1 MKNRIKTNK
10 TNKDNK
16 INKIQ
21 IEVGLDEVGRGSLF
35 GPLLV
40 ASFLIIKINNF
51 NPYNTLKLKDSKK
64 LTENQRI
71 TIFNEIINIL
81 RKYKNI
87 SKLNFYFI
95 SNELIDKIN
104 ILNANLLGFEKLI
117 IINLE
122 NILKNKEI
130 IDNLDKIE
138 YINFYL
144 DGDKKPYNIESK
156 IQEFLK
162 TNFNYLKIDELLKKI
177 NILNYVKGDS
187 NIRVI
192 QLAAIS
198 AKVTRDKYIQF
209 LAQKF
214 PQYNLYYNLYNN
226 KGYYEEIHIKGIR
239 DYGITKYHRKS
250 FLKKYFQKTLF

>member
-10 TNKDNK
+10 ANKINK

-40 ASFLIIKINNF
+40 ASFLIIKINDF

-95 SNELIDKIN
+95 SNEVIDKIN

-162 TNFNYLKIDELLKKI
+162 TNFNYHELLKKI

-250 FLKKYFQKTLF
+250 FLKKYFQKPLF

>member
-10 TNKDNK
+10 ANKANK

-40 ASFLIIKINNF
+40 ASFLIIKINDF

-81 RKYKNI
+81 RKYRNI

-162 TNFNYLKIDELLKKI
+162 TNFNYHELLKKI

>member
-10 TNKDNK
+10 VNK

-40 ASFLIIKINNF
+40 ASFLIIKINDF

-95 SNELIDKIN
+95 SNEVIDKIN

-130 IDNLDKIE
+130 INNLDKIE

-162 TNFNYLKIDELLKKI
+162 TNFNYHELLKKI

>member
-1 MKNRIKTNK
+1 MKNKRKTNK
-10 TNKDNK
+10 ANK
-16 INKIQ
+16 INKIE

-51 NPYNTLKLKDSKK
+51 NPYNSLKLKDSKK

-71 TIFNEIINIL
+71 ILFNQIINTL
-81 RKYKNI
+81 KKYINI

-95 SNELIDKIN
+95 SNDIIDKIN

-122 NILKNKEI
+122 KILKNKEI
-130 IDNLDKIE
+130 TQNLDKID
-138 YINFYL
+138 YINFYI

-156 IQEFLK
+156 IQKFLK
-162 TNFNYLKIDELLKKI
+162 INFNYLKTSELEKKI
-177 NILNYVKGDS
+177 NILSYIKGDS
-187 NIRVI
+187 NIKVI
-192 QLAAIS
+192 QIAAIS
-198 AKVTRDKYIQF
+198 AKVIRDKYIQF

-250 FLKKYFQKTLF
+250 FLKKYLQKNLF